1 MSSGREQS
9 ARPLIYNPAA
19 GGSHGLMLMSEAITQ
34 LLEAARSGD
43 AAANRELFSRVYA
56 ELKVLARSHRR
67 RWQGNDTINTT
78 ALIHEAFIKLSG
90 SDGFVNRTHFYATAS
105 KAMRQILLNYAEQQ
119 RTEKRGGDAVMVPL
133 DEAQSVG
140 TATVDELCN
149 LEQLLK
155 RLEAENPRRCQIVE
169 CRVFGGMTVEE
180 TAQALE
186 ISPATVKREWQIAS
200 AELYRDLNGEP
211 Q

>member
-1 MSSGREQS
+1 
-9 ARPLIYNPAA
+9 
-19 GGSHGLMLMSEAITQ
+19 MSESITV
-34 LLEAARSGD
+34 LLEAARTGD
-43 AAANRELFSRVYA
+43 TGATQKLFASVYS

-67 RWQGNDTINTT
+67 RWNGNETINTT

-90 SDGFVNRTHFYATAS
+90 SEGYANRTHFYATAS
-105 KAMRQILLNYAEQQ
+105 KAMRQVLLNYAEQQ
-119 RTEKRGGDAVMVPL
+119 RTAKRGGDAVQVPL
-133 DEAQSVG
+133 EDAQFVSVG
-140 TATVDELCN
+140 SADEVFN

-180 TAQALE
+180 TADALA

-200 AELYRDLNGEP
+200 ALLYRELKPVDS
-211 Q
+211 